1 MANRPFGPTGVRV
14 FFSAL
19 SPVPDVGDTAGFDI
33 QAGATGSGL
42 VLFRLEMLTGDEIRA
57 RLSDATLLDAD
68 LVTVTPTII
77 SDPAATL
84 TSVIR
89 VGSVTD
95 TLDEPDFIFRANL
108 SGDILRG
115 HEIFIP
121 PGKFLTVL
129 RGSIDEAME
138 ISAAF
143 TEL

>member
-19 SPVPDVGDTAGFDI
+19 SPVPDVGDTAGFDL
-33 QAGATGSGL
+33 QVGGSGL
-42 VLFRLEMLTGDEIRA
+42 LLFRLEMLTGDEIRL

-77 SDPAATL
+77 SDPNAVL

-95 TLDEPDFIFRANL
+95 TLDEPDFIFRANVN
-108 SGDILRG
+108 GDVLRG
-115 HEIFIP
+115 HEIFVP

-129 RGSIDEAME
+129 RDTIDEAME